1 MSECLIGI
9 IKHCMYAATYLF
21 DQVKTVY
28 LKALKIFIFSLKIV
42 TMTSGHLKTFQDLKR
57 LPMLYLVKSGPE
69 IYATCISEVI
79 ILNNDQHK
87 KK

>member
-1 MSECLIGI
+1 
-9 IKHCMYAATYLF
+9 MYAATYLF

-57 LPMLYLVKSGPE
+57 LPMSYLVKSGPD
-69 IYATCISEVI
+69 ICYRYFRS
-79 ILNNDQHK
+79 NNPKQ
-87 KK
+87 